1 MLKIEITKVYKLS
14 NIQMVISIS
23 KSRISSDTSTT
34 PSKTKKRLRKL
45 SARSILEE
53 VEEDDTNDDSLKENN
68 KKV

>member
-34 PSKTKKRLRKL
+34 PSKAKKRLRKL